1 MHFLYFYMLLY
12 SHVAISLL
20 QEWLLTAMTR
30 NIEDPFV
37 GLLTNDFIAKCISVM
52 LLITAI
58 PYLIKT
64 FYEKYNHIF
73 RSYFSWCCNSTDSN
87 QHSDLIVKYLLFY
100 LSSYITHSCNT
111 DRVISYT
118 SNIKLVAK

>member
-1 MHFLYFYMLLY
+1 MHFLYSYMLLY
-12 SHVAISLL
+12 SHVTISIL
-20 QEWLLTAMTR
+20 QEWLLTAMIR

-37 GLLTNDFIAKCISVM
+37 GLLTNDFKCISMM

-64 FYEKYNHIF
+64 FYEKYNHIC

-87 QHSDLIVKYLLFY
+87 QHRDLIGKYLLSY

-111 DRVISYT
+111 DRVT
-118 SNIKLVAK
+118 SHTSIIKLVAS